1 VTEVVRVAGGSGVR
15 ELYRRG
21 GELRPPAGGR
31 LAERV
36 AALRREGPP

>member
-1 VTEVVRVAGGSGVR
+1 MAEVVRVAGGAGVR

-21 GELRPPAGGR
+21 GELRPPGEGR

-36 AALRREGPP
+36 EDLRREGPA